1 MRIVSFLLFFF
12 LFLSSFA
19 QAQISMEDFLA
30 GVWDEP
36 ELQAF
41 SNQNAYLNTNPYRL
55 SMVRRLEFR
64 TESNQLDPERQ
75 DYALRLN
82 PANPWEVKRNNQYF
96 KTYQEVLQL
105 DQSRKVKESLLNRY
119 QLIIQWAYW
128 TELKKLKEDESRVNQ
143 NMIKI
148 LEAQRFSDYFD
159 ANDYVKLKLNQM
171 EKIIEQE
178 EIQFKIDD
186 QRSRVEALLSKN
198 QYATIGWTSDSL
210 LEIERVEAVV
220 DSIFNL
226 GSGGNGEVAYREK
239 KVMMA
244 NDEWLLEKSNVN
256 VGFLQT
262 EYQPFRTEQDRNPW
276 SISLGVTIPVFNPNK
291 GDMAKRKLDIIEAE
305 GDLLRAKDAQE
316 SGRALMHAKIKTLI
330 SRYRNVKLQF
340 EALKLDELGASLQQQ
355 KGNPMATV
363 RLENNVIKSNE
374 ITARLKQ
381 EIYGAYIGFLAYAE
395 LLQQGPLINYLS
407 PSLQTLPAK

>member
-1 MRIVSFLLFFF
+1 MRIVSVLLFF
-12 LFLSSFA
+12 FLSSFA
-19 QAQISMEDFLA
+19 QAQITLEDFLA

-36 ELQAF
+36 AIKAF

-55 SMVRRLEFR
+55 SMVRRMEFR
-64 TESNQLDPERQ
+64 TESNQLDPQRQ
-75 DYALRLN
+75 DYALRMN
-82 PANPWEVKRNNQYF
+82 PANPWELKRNNQYF

-105 DQSRKVKESLLNRY
+105 DQNRKVKESLLNRY

-159 ANDYVKLKLNQM
+159 ANDYVKLKLSQM

-178 EIQFKIDD
+178 EIQFKIVD
-186 QRSRVEALLSKN
+186 QQSRVEALLSNN
-198 QYATIGWTSDSL
+198 QFAAIGWTSESL
-210 LEIERVEAVV
+210 LEIDRLEAVV
-220 DSIFNL
+220 DSIFNMD
-226 GSGGNGEVAYREK
+226 SGVNGEVAYREK
-239 KVMMA
+239 KVTMA
-244 NDEWLLEKSNVN
+244 NDEWLLEKSNIN

-262 EYQPFRTEQDRNPW
+262 QYQPFRSEQDRSPW

-291 GDMAKRKLDIIEAE
+291 GDMAKRQLDIIEAE
-305 GDLLRAKDAQE
+305 GDLMRAKDAQE
-316 SGRALMHAKIKTLI
+316 SGRALMHAKIKNLI

-381 EIYGAYIGFLAYAE
+381 EIYGAYIEFLAYAE
-395 LLQQGPLINYLS
+395 LLQQGPLVNYLS
-407 PSLQTLPAK
+407 PTLGALPVK

>member
-1 MRIVSFLLFFF
+1 MRIVSFLLFF
-12 LFLSSFA
+12 FLSSFA

-305 GDLLRAKDAQE
+305 GDLMRAKDAQE

-340 EALKLDELGASLQQQ
+340 EALKLDELGTSLQQQ